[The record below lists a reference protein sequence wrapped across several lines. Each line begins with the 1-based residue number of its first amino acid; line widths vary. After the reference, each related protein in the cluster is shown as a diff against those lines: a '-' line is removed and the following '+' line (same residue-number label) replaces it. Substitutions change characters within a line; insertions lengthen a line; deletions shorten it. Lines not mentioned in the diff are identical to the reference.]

1 MDGGSLESI
10 RPYELP
16 DMMVKARPSPDAID
30 GWQVSVVAKKVH
42 AANRIVTEFML
53 AANEAM
59 AMHGDTH
66 GVLMPFRC
74 QEMDEVLEAG
84 IEATP
89 GSVSKLAGH
98 TVYFS
103 IGNSIKSSVLALAW
117 RTVHGVVV
125 AWRTM
130 QWHGF
135 SLAWCTVHWHGCAV
149 S

>member
-53 AANEAM
+53 AANEAI

-66 GVLMPFRC
+66 GVLMPFCC
-74 QEMDEVLEAG
+74 QEMDKVLEAD
-84 IEATP
+84 IEVTPKDWRFMPFFRKSYYLFATR
-89 GSVSKLAGH
+89 L
-98 TVYFS
+98 FDQ
-103 IGNSIKSSVLALAW
+103 I
-117 RTVHGVVV
+117 
-125 AWRTM
+125 
-130 QWHGF
+130 
-135 SLAWCTVHWHGCAV
+135 
-149 S
+149 